1 MKLTTLAARAAT
13 ILVVAYI
20 LRHALDM
27 YESGVSPVVC
37 LFLVFIAGIS
47 GLAVVLDILTNSED

>member
-1 MKLTTLAARAAT
+1 MKLTTLATRAAT
-13 ILVVAYI
+13 ILVTAYI
-20 LRHALDM
+20 LRMALDM
-27 YESGVSPVVC
+27 YESGVSLVVC

>member
-1 MKLTTLAARAAT
+1 MKLTTLATRAAT
-13 ILVVAYI
+13 ILVTAYI
-20 LRHALDM
+20 LRMALDM

-47 GLAVVLDILTNSED
+47 GLAVTLDILTNPED

>member
-1 MKLTTLAARAAT
+1 MKLTTLATRTAI
-13 ILVVAYI
+13 ILVTSYL
-20 LRHALDM
+20 LRYALDM
-27 YESGVSPVVC
+27 YESGASPVVY